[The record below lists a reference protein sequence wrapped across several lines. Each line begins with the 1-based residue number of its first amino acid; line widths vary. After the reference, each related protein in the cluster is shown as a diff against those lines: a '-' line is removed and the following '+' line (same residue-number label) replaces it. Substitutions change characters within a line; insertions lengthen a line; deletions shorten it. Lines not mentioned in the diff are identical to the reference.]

1 MQLESIFQR
10 CCLIVCVKSSTY
22 SSSQPE
28 NILDAIWP
36 LCANL
41 NRLPLWLIC
50 EMWQRHLVLDVF
62 QGHHMAGF
70 SPMFLI
76 SFLVSYSTPFSL
88 FQVLLSGVR
97 GRPTEQVGLQG
108 DSWAFLLEQTQHGL
122 HYFRITSLSYWTL
135 SMENCGCGEHGLSP
149 FYEDH
154 FPESVC
160 IFVFFCSCPSFSH
173 HSLSFFSTTGHYEK
187 PWFSLYFTWM
197 CSL

>member
-1 MQLESIFQR
+1 MCQSESA
-10 CCLIVCVKSSTY
+10 SS
-22 SSSQPE
+22 
-28 NILDAIWP
+28 LAD
-36 LCANL
+36 
-41 NRLPLWLIC
+41 LWNVTEASC
-50 EMWQRHLVLDVF
+50 TGRFPGASH
-62 QGHHMAGF
+62 GRY

-76 SFLVSYSTPFSL
+76 SFLVSYSAPFSL

-135 SMENCGCGEHGLSP
+135 SVENVGAGSMDSHHFMKTIFLSLSVFLSSFVPALPFHSIVSP
-149 FYEDH
+149 F
-154 FPESVC
+154 FT
-160 IFVFFCSCPSFSH
+160 
-173 HSLSFFSTTGHYEK
+173 TTGHYEK